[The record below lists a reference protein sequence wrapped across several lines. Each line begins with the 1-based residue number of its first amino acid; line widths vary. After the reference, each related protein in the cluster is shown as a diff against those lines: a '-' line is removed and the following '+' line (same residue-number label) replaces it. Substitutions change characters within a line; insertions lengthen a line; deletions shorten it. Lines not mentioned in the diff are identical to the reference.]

1 MRARGQRGFTLIE
14 MIVVLLVLAMIA
26 GMASARLSVRSGAES
41 LQAIAYEIASR
52 CRAARASAVRGGADQ
67 VVLIDLADRV
77 MTGGGKEPIQIPQT
91 ISIVAETSAAERPSA
106 SVAAVRF
113 MPNGSSTG
121 GMVRLQSGGQAYEIR
136 INWFTGRV
144 SVETTP

>member
-1 MRARGQRGFTLIE
+1 MSARGQQGFTLIE

-26 GMASARLSVRSGAES
+26 GMASARFSVRSGADS
-41 LQAIAYEIASR
+41 LQAIAYEVASR
-52 CRAARASAVRGGADQ
+52 CRAARTGAVRAGADQ
-67 VVLIDLADRV
+67 VVTIDLASRV
-77 MTGGGKEPIQIPQT
+77 MAGGEKEPLEIPQP

-113 MPNGSSTG
+113 LPNGSSTG
-121 GMVRLQSGGQAYEIR
+121 GMVRLASGGQAYEIR

-144 SVETTP
+144 SVEAAP